1 MWEPISLGYLW
12 RITVTVT
19 NTTAHSELI
28 IALLSLLEQSAKKKR
43 EREKAISFRQRNTKP
58 TDTYLESNSTY
69 SITSLI

>member
-19 NTTAHSELI
+19 NTIAHSELI

-43 EREKAISFRQRNTKP
+43 ERER
-58 TDTYLESNSTY
+58 ESNILQTKKHK
-69 SITSLI
+69 TH